1 MCCVSV
7 VAHYGHGKTLTD
19 ADTPG
24 SEIEE
29 LGMCA
34 QMSEAVCSLPLCM
47 CVSCAFI
54 ISVSILNV
62 QF

>member
-1 MCCVSV
+1 M
-7 VAHYGHGKTLTD
+7 AHYGRGKTLTD
-19 ADTPG
+19 ADTLG

-29 LGMCA
+29 LGVCA

-47 CVSCAFI
+47 CVSCAFEI
-54 ISVSILNV
+54 NDSILNI